1 MNCLLKELYFLLMIS
16 AYRICTED
24 SATKNIPNFSND
36 QNTVVHGETLCI
48 KISKGNALQAGE
60 NRH

>member
-1 MNCLLKELYFLLMIS
+1 MIS